1 MSRVRKGLRRLG
13 RMLAL
18 LTLLYAVVTLVQIW
32 YGARQDERPQ
42 ADAIVVLGA
51 AQWAGRP
58 SPVLRARL
66 DHAIDLY
73 LDGTAPRL
81 ITTGGHGPDPRFTEA
96 GVGADY
102 AERRGV
108 PAASILTEETGGSTW
123 ESLVEVARL
132 VEQEGIDTIILV
144 SDPFHLARAREM
156 AHALR
161 LNAVTSPTPY
171 SRIDRQPTVRVI
183 YTLRETV
190 SITVFRLRL
199 VQRCLN
205 HGLPT
210 CVEV

>member
-1 MSRVRKGLRRLG
+1 MGGWRRGLRRGFRGLV
-13 RMLAL
+13 L
-18 LTLLYAVVTLVQIW
+18 LTLLYGISTLVQIW
-32 YGARQDERPQ
+32 YGARQDDRQQ

-73 LDGTAPRL
+73 HAGVAPLL
-81 ITTGGHGPDPRFTEA
+81 ITTGGHGPDPRFSEA
-96 GVGADY
+96 GVGAAY

-108 PAASILTEETGGSTW
+108 PAAAILSEERGESTW

-132 VEQEGIDTIILV
+132 AEQEGIETIILV

-156 AHALR
+156 AGALH
-161 LNAVTSPTPY
+161 LEAWTSPTPY
-171 SRIDRQPTVRVI
+171 SRIDGQPGVSLI
-183 YTLRETV
+183 YTLRETL

-199 VQRCLN
+199 VQICLD
-205 HGLPT
+205 HGLLD
-210 CVEV
+210 CGV